1 MLSLHSLQTALVD
14 TTSKELSLENTRDMT
29 SEGIVDVPGMVEDLD
44 KQKGRVEDQLMPL
57 RRFAR
62 QFRDIDLAE
71 QLLRI
76 SN

>member
-62 QFRDIDLAE
+62 QFRDIDLAK
-71 QLLRI
+71 QLLRV